1 MAKQKDNTSA
11 ITDDQNRLNDSLR
24 KQQEILGQ
32 IAALENQSLETYAD
46 RLNLQEQLYTNAKLI
61 ATVGQQIDK
70 LGQSDSD
77 RAKLLTEQYSTHRDL
92 LDEVQSKYFDI
103 VTNSNNIVEDSFE
116 VVDLSKEQNKLAE
129 ILLDTELAR
138 DVLGE
143 KEYNKQKALLEFIR
157 QRLDSMNEINNTQQR
172 ANDLSKKFLSEN
184 TLIGGALQKTLG
196 GIESLAEKF
205 GGHGLIGHIL
215 GKKASKLI
223 EETRNSIRTKIVK
236 AFQESG
242 SAGVNAFSVAK
253 MAAGSFVKYALPA
266 LGIAGVLGI
275 FYAIS
280 HAIGHLDEEL
290 KEIGQLF
297 TASRQEAD
305 KIHHISVDMAKE
317 MGVVGINSMEV
328 AKGIKETQNSL
339 NGLSL
344 VPLLKAGNEEA
355 KKLVEDTTILTEK
368 FGLSADEVGN
378 LHGLAAIT
386 KKPIG
391 ELVKDSIKMGKGFL
405 GTKASIQLI
414 AKLSPTMT
422 LNFKKGGQEL
432 LKAAQKAKL
441 LGMELEDVQNFGET
455 ILDFE
460 SSLEKEMEARV
471 LTGKNI
477 NFDLARQYA
486 LNNDI
491 ASLQEEMLH
500 QLGSSAEFE
509 KMNFLQ
515 RKSIADAFGM
525 TVDQVAKLLISQE
538 KLKDL
543 GISQNKLDVLQSKN
557 AEELRKE
564 SEKLGSGK
572 LKDYITQLAK
582 EKEVATINERISD
595 AMTKI
600 KETLSAT
607 LAPLLEQVHHFLDS
621 AEGAEFIKSTVEGIK
636 TIMYGLVSAGKAL
649 ASGISY
655 VNKLFGGTGVA
666 VGMIGGLLATIATYF
681 VGKALIVN
689 GVKALTSS
697 LTGASSAASNLAGG
711 VQQIANAS
719 SGLGGAGGAGGQL
732 ASFGSGITPFAQ
744 NAVALGI
751 SLIAFAGALWI
762 TSKAFQ
768 EFAKLNWDNIY
779 KGLTVMGAMAGVAV
793 VLGLVGKFFI
803 ADGGVTAAGLMALGA
818 SLVLFSAS
826 LLIAAK
832 GLEIMSKVKWKD
844 FDGMFTALVKVA
856 ASFGVLGALQPL
868 IYAGS
873 LALGAAGLA
882 VGLFAGSVYLL
893 GKGLKSLSEIG
904 DMSAA
909 GKNIVNGL
917 KELAKVPKALDIKA
931 IEDSFDELEDALD
944 ELNFDDLIAF
954 GDLAKAEMKKAG
966 SNLVEGINSLVGIN
980 ENINWSQLETTFDLL
995 EDSLDEL
1002 DFDDVKA
1009 FAELAKTDLSNVGS
1023 NINKGLESLSLVK
1036 ATPDIQKNL
1045 LQVEK
1050 IFDWF
1055 EDALSELDYEDIKE
1069 FTSTAWESMT
1079 GFANK
1084 FKEFLTSLGSL
1095 PKNSGSIIGG
1105 FSWLMGMVSE
1115 AVNNIDPS
1123 IFQTIGEMQV
1133 QNLTAFSNKFSD
1145 FIKTLESSNAKAP
1158 SAISN
1163 LTSNFQLLNEAI
1175 NKLNVNKLKELSS
1188 IRMEVAEPTG
1198 IVGFV
1203 NKLLF
1208 GKTADETTTAVSTPS
1223 GGVGVKNESNVKLDK
1238 MIKLLEQL
1246 VGGLNQPTVI
1256 KIGDKTVETIAV
1268 NAERLRQQ
1276 NPTRSG
1282 GRQID
1287 VIL

>member
-572 LKDYITQLAK
+572 LKDYVTQLAK

-600 KETLSAT
+600 KETLSST

-621 AEGAEFIKSTVEGIK
+621 AEGAEFIKGTVEGIK

-832 GLEIMSKVKWKD
+832 GLEIMSKIKWKG

-909 GKNIVNGL
+909 GQNIVNGL
-917 KELAKVPKALDIKA
+917 KELAKVPKLLDIGDL
-931 IEDSFDELEDALD
+931 EDSFDELEDALD
-944 ELNFDDLIAF
+944 ELDFDDLIAF

-1069 FTSTAWESMT
+1069 FTSSSWESMT

-1084 FKEFLTSLGSL
+1084 FKDFLTSLGSL
-1095 PKNSGSIIGG
+1095 PKNSESIIGG
-1105 FSWLMGMVSE
+1105 FSWLMGKVSE
-1115 AVNNIDPS
+1115 AINNIDPS

-1133 QNLTAFSNKFSD
+1133 QNLTALSNKFSD